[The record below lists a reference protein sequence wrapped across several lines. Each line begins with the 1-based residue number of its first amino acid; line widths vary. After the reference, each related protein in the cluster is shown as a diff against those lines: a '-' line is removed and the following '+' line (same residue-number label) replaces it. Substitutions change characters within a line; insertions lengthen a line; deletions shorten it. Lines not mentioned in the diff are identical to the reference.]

1 MVNNLRLLR
10 VRAGLT
16 QKELAAETGMAQS
29 KISLYESLP
38 DLSKQHIGTLKKI
51 ADVCGVK
58 IDDIINPLPPLTPA
72 DEMLDF
78 VSTTYV
84 NDKTD
89 AENGDIEAAIRNRFA

>member
-29 KISLYESLP
+29 KVSLYESLP

-51 ADVCGVK
+51 ADVCGAK

-78 VSTTYV
+78 VSATCV
-84 NDKTD
+84 KDKTD

>member
-1 MVNNLRLLR
+1 MTKSRFLQPAFFILH
-10 VRAGLT
+10 
-16 QKELAAETGMAQS
+16 KF
-29 KISLYESLP
+29 
-38 DLSKQHIGTLKKI
+38 KKI

-89 AENGDIEAAIRNRFA
+89 AENGDAEAIIRNRFA